1 MPGTNLK
8 IFCTTGWKS
17 LAVFI
22 KSWREAGECQSVMDF
37 FCKYHFSANRIWRG
51 DRIHIHTVRVFVPF
65 TCVMKERDVQEF
77 APMIDTSALA
87 FFISVSLWFYDRA
100 C

>member
-22 KSWREAGECQSVMDF
+22 KSWREAGECQAVMDF
-37 FCKYHFSANRIWRG
+37 FCKYRSLLLGFGGGIGFIYTPSESSCPS
-51 DRIHIHTVRVFVPF
+51 RV
-65 TCVMKERDVQEF
+65 
-77 APMIDTSALA
+77 L
-87 FFISVSLWFYDRA
+87 
-100 C
+100 

>member
-37 FCKYHFSANRIWRG
+37 FCKYHSLLIGFGGGSDSYTHRPSLRALHVCYEGARRSG
-51 DRIHIHTVRVFVPF
+51 VRP
-65 TCVMKERDVQEF
+65 
-77 APMIDTSALA
+77 
-87 FFISVSLWFYDRA
+87 YD
-100 C
+100 